1 MVEEAS
7 SPSAPNQMPIFAL
20 LMHCLVALGSE
31 ASNHLS
37 TDPSHI
43 LALEVLISML
53 RDNTIADEFPDHVVP
68 SRRHRSLLA
77 AAEKTLSA
85 VQPPLRH
92 AEVQPTSAL
101 ASSSS
106 DDASR
111 TVLSD
116 EWVFNGSHCTA
127 LGSSP
132 VTVHFWLDQ
141 LIHELQGQGITCGI
155 HQGRIMRRLL
165 RDPLRSELLRRI
177 SQMPAIDDAV
187 KHREATLSDHY
198 ALALVSCCQADDVLR
213 CHREA
218 TNPQRRHGEA
228 LNTATARAENA
239 ARAIATLGCPLA
251 PATQYWALHGL
262 LSSAERIAF
271 TSQPGI
277 HDRFIRQLYE
287 APEAATA
294 RC

>member
-31 ASNHLS
+31 ASHHLS
-37 TDPSHI
+37 TDLSHI

-53 RDNTIADEFPDHVVP
+53 RDNTIADEFPDHVVTVVP

-92 AEVQPTSAL
+92 AEVQPTSAP

-155 HQGRIMRRLL
+155 HLGRIMRRLL

-177 SQMPAIDDAV
+177 SQMPAIDEAV

-198 ALALVSCCQADDVLR
+198 ALALVS
-213 CHREA
+213 
-218 TNPQRRHGEA
+218 
-228 LNTATARAENA
+228 
-239 ARAIATLGCPLA
+239 
-251 PATQYWALHGL
+251 
-262 LSSAERIAF
+262 
-271 TSQPGI
+271 
-277 HDRFIRQLYE
+277 
-287 APEAATA
+287 
-294 RC
+294 